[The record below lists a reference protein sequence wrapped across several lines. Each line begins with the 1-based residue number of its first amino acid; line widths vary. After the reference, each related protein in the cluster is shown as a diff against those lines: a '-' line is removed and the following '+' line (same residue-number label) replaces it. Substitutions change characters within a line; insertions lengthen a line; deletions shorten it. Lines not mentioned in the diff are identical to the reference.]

1 MYLALNKYYCCF
13 ILELI
18 IFASDG
24 GRKKNNFRE
33 LEGSMRSHVS
43 SLWHIGPE
51 ALEMSCPPLSP
62 FLYLSSEG
70 LSDA

>member
-1 MYLALNKYYCCF
+1 M
-13 ILELI
+13 
-18 IFASDG
+18 G
-24 GRKKNNFRE
+24 GGKKNNFRE